1 MKDKIKQL
9 LKTKYAAMG
18 FSDKVLDQAAV
29 YFATVVK
36 EEKDIETTISGV
48 GGLLK
53 AFQSEVDSVR
63 TEKTAAEKKLAE
75 IEAKGNGGTP
85 EDEPKKNDDQTPEW
99 AKSILES
106 NKKLAEKMAA
116 MEGEKITSTR
126 KQQLSKIISKLPELQ
141 RKPYSHMRLDG
152 LTDEE
157 FSSLKTDITTE
168 VEELAKVTNA
178 KGAVFGSPSSVGKTT
193 LTEGEKK
200 ANEEKAKEIV
210 KNYHII

>member
-1 MKDKIKQL
+1 M

-53 AFQSEVDSVR
+53 AFQSEVDSAR

-116 MEGEKITSTR
+116 MEG
-126 KQQLSKIISKLPELQ
+126 
-141 RKPYSHMRLDG
+141 
-152 LTDEE
+152 
-157 FSSLKTDITTE
+157 
-168 VEELAKVTNA
+168 
-178 KGAVFGSPSSVGKTT
+178 
-193 LTEGEKK
+193 
-200 ANEEKAKEIV
+200 
-210 KNYHII
+210 